1 VITRKP
7 GDYISHAS
15 KFTTSL
21 FYHVASSVNRVTDLF
36 VHQERRGTS
45 HQTRF
50 YRPTH
55 PATMLLRHRIIVTL
69 TVIIIIIIITHHRHR
84 SYFGRGYTGSVGAY
98 IIQISRPQPP
108 P

>member
-1 VITRKP
+1 
-7 GDYISHAS
+7 
-15 KFTTSL
+15 
-21 FYHVASSVNRVTDLF
+21 
-36 VHQERRGTS
+36 
-45 HQTRF
+45 
-50 YRPTH
+50 
-55 PATMLLRHRIIVTL
+55 MLLRHRIIVTL